1 MTKAIIFCFFYAIFN
16 VAGAAII
23 KYNLKGRTLRVFG
36 DWVRFLLTTPVIMAF
51 ALVFL
56 SALILFKALSSGN
69 FSFVIPVAVGI
80 NFILTVIVG
89 YYVFKDQLNLIS
101 FIGFALIIS
110 GILLLSLNTTKHV

>member
-1 MTKAIIFCFFYAIFN
+1 MTKAIVFCFFYAIFN

-23 KYNLKGRTLRVFG
+23 KYNLKGKTLSAFS
-36 DWVRFLLTTPVIMAF
+36 DWVRFLLNVQVILAF

-56 SALILFKALSSGN
+56 SALILFKALSTGN

-89 YYVFKDQLNLIS
+89 YYLFKDHLNLVS
-101 FIGFALIIS
+101 FIGFALIVS
-110 GILLLSLNTTKHV
+110 GILLLSLNNTKHA